1 MPPPKGDRIGPGPSA
16 AHLPYRSKAQELRAG
31 VSSNS
36 LRFLTPGR
44 ANGLIAF
51 GSERADPIAL
61 RGLCCRI
68 FI

>member
-1 MPPPKGDRIGPGPSA
+1 MPPPTGDRTGPGPSS

-44 ANGLIAF
+44 ANGLIGF
-51 GSERADPIAL
+51 GSERADPIAR
-61 RGLCCRI
+61 RGL
-68 FI
+68 